1 MEWEASEALGKTA
14 WVIAGFCRGK
24 VSAVDVS
31 FSFTFPHPLYF
42 RINFLKWLMC
52 PWDFCVMLNLPSV
65 CHLSMASNDA
75 GIQRGENYPIL
86 CGGTSG
92 PPSAAELGCYQ
103 PVMKLP
109 SAISSLACGTSSESP
124 GRSTL
129 QLRISS
135 TGATGHTE
143 RLWTIDCNLFDV
155 MFPPGYH
162 LIAL

>member
-1 MEWEASEALGKTA
+1 MEWEASEALRKTA

-92 PPSAAELGCYQ
+92 PSAAELGCYQ

-109 SAISSLACGTSSESP
+109 SAISSLACGTSPESP
-124 GRSTL
+124 GGQLFNCAFPAQEL
-129 QLRISS
+129 QGTQKGFEQLTVIF
-135 TGATGHTE
+135 
-143 RLWTIDCNLFDV
+143 LMLC
-155 MFPPGYH
+155 FPQD
-162 LIAL
+162 IT